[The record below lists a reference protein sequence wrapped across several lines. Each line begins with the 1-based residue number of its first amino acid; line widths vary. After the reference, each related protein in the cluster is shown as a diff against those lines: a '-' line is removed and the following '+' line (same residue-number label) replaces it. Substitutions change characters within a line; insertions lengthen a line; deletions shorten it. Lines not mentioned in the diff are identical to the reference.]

1 MLGMKM
7 VFLFLI
13 RLYQAALSP
22 FMGHCCRFFPTCS
35 EYALEAVQKHGAWK
49 GAWLALKRVSRCHP
63 LHRGGSDPVP

>member
-1 MLGMKM
+1 MKT

-35 EYALEAVQKHGAWK
+35 EYALEAVRKHGAWK
-49 GAWLALKRVSRCHP
+49 GDWLALKRVSRCHP

>member
-1 MLGMKM
+1 MKT

-35 EYALEAVQKHGAWK
+35 EYALEAVRKHGAWK